1 MRIRTTESLKK
12 VEKKQQFV
20 NKCQISVISLIK
32 EGGGE
37 GKVNSYKNKACFC
50 ELFVTIQLK
59 SLY

>member
-32 EGGGE
+32 EGGE

>member
-37 GKVNSYKNKACFC
+37 KVRLIRTKIR
-50 ELFVTIQLK
+50 LVFVNYL
-59 SLY
+59 